1 LSATAGSQEFSKLAR
16 EVSAVFTSRA
26 LFLRW
31 SLTRPN
37 QRGARLIVRVETQLA
52 AAGLDYAARLA
63 E

>member
-16 EVSAVFTSRA
+16 EVSAVFTSRD
-26 LFLRW
+26 LFSRW

-37 QRGARLIVRVETQLA
+37 QRRARPIARVETQLA
-52 AAGLDYAARLA
+52 AAGSDYAACLA